1 MIPDVSRKRAF
12 CISSRRVGKGWRWG
26 VERGRKR
33 GRSSI
38 YDSSFVTYERRDRI
52 QTLKKNVG
60 VRKDLR

>member
-1 MIPDVSRKRAF
+1 MCQGREHFVL
-12 CISSRRVGKGWRWG
+12 VLGGWGGGGGGGWS
-26 VERGRKR
+26 RGRKR

-52 QTLKKNVG
+52 QTLKKNVV